1 MSPIDWC
8 ATIASMIENG
18 ETKKKGKIEKPPPYE
33 NSLYNLRF
41 FKFYQIA
48 TRRQMVIFCI
58 SKSRF
63 AIPCQMRAVPG
74 PGLEVL
80 SELQEEGY
88 FGRKSRYTRSVLV
101 EGRGV
106 DRGADDGREIYR

>member
-8 ATIASMIENG
+8 ANIASMIENG

-41 FKFYQIA
+41 FKIYQIA

-63 AIPCQMRAVPG
+63 TIPCQMRAVPG
-74 PGLEVL
+74 PGL
-80 SELQEEGY
+80 
-88 FGRKSRYTRSVLV
+88 
-101 EGRGV
+101 
-106 DRGADDGREIYR
+106 

>member
-8 ATIASMIENG
+8 TTIASMIENG

-58 SKSRF
+58 
-63 AIPCQMRAVPG
+63 
-74 PGLEVL
+74 
-80 SELQEEGY
+80 
-88 FGRKSRYTRSVLV
+88 
-101 EGRGV
+101 
-106 DRGADDGREIYR
+106 